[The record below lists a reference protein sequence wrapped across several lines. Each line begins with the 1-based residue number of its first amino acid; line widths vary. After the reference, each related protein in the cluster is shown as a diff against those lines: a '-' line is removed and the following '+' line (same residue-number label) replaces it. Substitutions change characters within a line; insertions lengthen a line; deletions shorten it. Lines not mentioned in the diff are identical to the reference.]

1 MLPPNTILRERYRI
15 ISELGHGG
23 MGTVYQAMDEN
34 LNCIVAV
41 KETFARTEE
50 HRRAF
55 RREAELLANLSH
67 PTLPRVMDHFTHG
80 EGQFLVMQFLS
91 GHDLAELL
99 ELREQPFAVDKV
111 LGWADQLLDALEELH
126 SYDPPIVHRDIKPSN
141 LKVTPKGRIL
151 LLDFGL
157 AKGAAGQMS
166 TADADSRPK
175 SIYGYTPN
183 YAPLEQIRGA
193 GTDPRSDL
201 YSLAATVWTLLTGKV
216 PPDAL
221 SRVGEKEEG
230 KPDPLRPAH
239 ELNQQVP
246 LFVSDALSRAMSLN
260 RNQRYASAAEMRRV
274 LRNVPQAEGERLAP
288 QTVPQNPSGQVS
300 VPVAP
305 GSLSE
310 TVKIAGP
317 PTGGSTGPHQAAQT
331 MPGPKPPNIPSREQ
345 QAIASTVASLP
356 PKAGSQQS
364 KSENNIAIIGAGVV
378 VLGAGLAIVAIVTIA
393 LAIWR
398 PWAKNTNLSNNPSN
412 TSSARG
418 PKTLA
423 DQIGVDMVWIRPGS
437 FLMGGGDYRPVHFV
451 SFSEGFY
458 LGKYEVT
465 QSQWQAV
472 MGNNPSKFK
481 ACGGNCPIEQVSW
494 SDAQEFIKKLNAQ
507 TSNYTYRLP
516 TEAEWEY
523 ACRAGTTSDYYGPVN
538 DIGWYGTNS
547 GGTTRPIGLKQPN
560 AFGLY
565 DMSGNVWELT
575 ADLVH
580 FTYEGAPTDG
590 RAWLGDTIAKSHV
603 IRGGAYFNT
612 PEYLTSARR
621 GWRDPS
627 MPDTPGDHV
636 GFRMAATSR
645 TQR

>member
-1 MLPPNTILRERYRI
+1 MLPPNTILRDRYRI

-41 KETFARTEE
+41 KETFAKSEE

-67 PTLPRVMDHFTHG
+67 PTLPKVMDHFTHG

-111 LGWADQLLDALEELH
+111 LGWTDQILDALEELH

-141 LKVTPKGRIL
+141 LKVTPKSRIV

-201 YSLAATVWTLLTGKV
+201 YSLAATVWTLLTGKI

-239 ELNQQVP
+239 ELNPQVP
-246 LFVSDALSRAMSLN
+246 LFVSEVLSRAMNLN
-260 RNQRYASAAEMRRV
+260 RNQRLESAAEMRRV
-274 LRNVPQAEGERLAP
+274 LRQANQPEVAP
-288 QTVPQNPSGQVS
+288 QRPQTIPQDRPAPDSHSQPTAETLKMTEPQV
-300 VPVAP
+300 
-305 GSLSE
+305 
-310 TVKIAGP
+310 
-317 PTGGSTGPHQAAQT
+317 TGGTPHQPSPT
-331 MPGPKPPNIPSREQ
+331 MRLPVPAVPSRPP
-345 QAIASTVASLP
+345 IVSTVASQP
-356 PKAGSQQS
+356 PNISS
-364 KSENNIAIIGAGVV
+364 KQTKSDNNVAIIGAGVV
-378 VLGAGLAIVAIVTIA
+378 VLGSALAIVLIASIA
-393 LAIWR
+393 LYIWR
-398 PWAKNTNLSNNPSN
+398 PWAKNTNLSNSSN
-412 TSSARG
+412 SSASA
-418 PKTLA
+418 PKSMA
-423 DQIGVDMVWIRPGS
+423 DRIGLDMVWIRPGS
-437 FLMGGGDYRPVHFV
+437 FYMGNMSNQPIHVVDFRQ
-451 SFSEGFY
+451 GFY
-458 LGKYEVT
+458 IGKYEIT
-465 QSQWQAV
+465 QSQWQSV
-472 MGNNPSKFK
+472 MGSNPSNFK
-481 ACGGNCPIEQVSW
+481 ACGGNCPVEMVSW
-494 SDAQEFIKKLNAQ
+494 DDVQEFIKRLNDQ
-507 TSNYTYRLP
+507 NGKYVYRLP
-516 TEAEWEY
+516 SEAEWEF
-523 ACRAGTTSDYYGPVN
+523 ACRAGTTEDYYGPVN
-538 DIGWYGTNS
+538 DIGWYGSNS
-547 GGTTRPIGLKQPN
+547 GGTTHPVGLKLPN
-560 AFGLY
+560 NNALY

-575 ADLVH
+575 ADLIH
-580 FTYEGAPTDG
+580 FNYNDAPNDG
-590 RAWLGDTIAKSHV
+590 RPWVTQTTAKSHV
-603 IRGGAYFNT
+603 IRGGAHFNT

-621 GWRDPS
+621 GWRDPEK
-627 MPDTPGDHV
+627 PDFPGDHV
-636 GFRMAATSR
+636 GFRLAATTR
-645 TQR
+645 VQR